1 MAAGSNSA
9 TNVRLWKKGSQGMSK
24 IGIIGAGAFGTG
36 LAAALAQGGNE
47 VILWGRDKNQTEKID
62 ADKINQ
68 RYLPDV
74 NLPENLRA
82 TSDFSELKQL
92 DAALLVTPAQS
103 LRETLNSLEVASLNC
118 PLVFCSKGIE
128 RGTGKLQSDIAR
140 ELLENTTHAALSGPG
155 FAVELAKGM
164 PTALTLGAENLELGE
179 SLQTLLST
187 QTLRIYLS
195 DDIRGVQL
203 GGALKNVFAIAC
215 GIVVGAGLGESARA
229 ALITRGFA
237 ELSRL
242 TQKIGGKPET
252 LIGLSGFG
260 DLTLSCTSAQSR
272 NFSYGLQLAKSGELK
287 PGQTVEGIA
296 TALATIKLAKDHNVE
311 MPIAGQ
317 VAAVLGGEVTVKEA
331 LQNLMARPLK
341 RESTNS

>member
-1 MAAGSNSA
+1 M
-9 TNVRLWKKGSQGMSK
+9 
-24 IGIIGAGAFGTG
+24 
-36 LAAALAQGGNE
+36 
-47 VILWGRDKNQTEKID
+47 
-62 ADKINQ
+62 
-68 RYLPDV
+68 
-74 NLPENLRA
+74 
-82 TSDFSELKQL
+82 
-92 DAALLVTPAQS
+92 
-103 LRETLNSLEVASLNC
+103 NC

-128 RGTGKLQSDIAR
+128 RGTGKLQSDIAS

-242 TQKIGGKPET
+242 TQQIGGKPET

-260 DLTLSCTSAQSR
+260 DLTLSYIGAIT
-272 NFSYGLQLAKSGELK
+272 
-287 PGQTVEGIA
+287 
-296 TALATIKLAKDHNVE
+296 
-311 MPIAGQ
+311 
-317 VAAVLGGEVTVKEA
+317 
-331 LQNLMARPLK
+331 
-341 RESTNS
+341 